1 MTKYQEIDHDTAR
14 EIVAEAKDKGLA
26 IQLDRMGGKPYL
38 YYTPYVNHSGVK
50 VQMWSCIS
58 YSFRAMPDKTLLV
71 QPTIVEPEQHDSW
84 KVNQLSDEWVV
95 HILTK
100 SRQAETLPKEE
111 SPFAGDVVGGWY
123 E

>member
-1 MTKYQEIDHDTAR
+1 MTKYRDIDHDTAAQ
-14 EIVAEAKDKGLA
+14 IVNEAKEEDLA
-26 IQLDRMGGKPYL
+26 IQLDRMGGQPFL

-71 QPTIVEPEQHDSW
+71 QPTIITPEEHDSW
-84 KVNQLSDEWVV
+84 EVNQLSDEWVE

-100 SRQAETLPKEE
+100 SRSAKTVPKED

-123 E
+123 D